1 MCNIRRGDK
10 PYVVTWHLK
19 GDIVS
24 SDPDLTTTMLGTQ
37 ASLLTINNVG
47 FRHSGTYTCRAE
59 NSAGVSTYS
68 AQLKVNGKHTSGEG
82 TGNITYF
89 MFWWGIDELKGTQY
103 HALCLLSR
111 KFVWQSSQS
120 AERRLQLIYCLTIMF
135 LCSELPEIGAFSF
148 AKEVISEGDSA
159 QNSCIVTPGDQPL
172 TISWSF
178 HRQTGWVR
186 PGRADNG
193 ISTANLVSRSHLVH
207 FNKFIPF

>member
-1 MCNIRRGDK
+1 MNEGESVMIMCNIRRGDK

-68 AQLKVNGKHTSGEG
+68 AQLKVNGKHTSEG
-82 TGNITYF
+82 RHWKYYMFHVF
-89 MFWWGIDELKGTQY
+89 MRNDELKGTEY

-111 KFVWQSSQS
+111 KFV
-120 AERRLQLIYCLTIMF
+120 
-135 LCSELPEIGAFSF
+135 
-148 AKEVISEGDSA
+148 
-159 QNSCIVTPGDQPL
+159 
-172 TISWSF
+172 
-178 HRQTGWVR
+178 
-186 PGRADNG
+186 
-193 ISTANLVSRSHLVH
+193 
-207 FNKFIPF
+207 